1 MKKIWSNYK
10 QTIILILSIIVGAI
24 IGLVFKEK
32 ASILSPLGDIFINLM
47 FVIIVPLIF
56 LTITTSIIKMR
67 SPKRLG
73 KIMSRI
79 VIAFVIMSVISALI
93 GLVSTYSINLV
104 KPDDNSKILEL
115 LDEESVIENDVSIL
129 ERTAALLTVNDFNVL
144 LSKNNI
150 IPLLVFSII
159 LGLAIRKNKEKCE
172 GLTKILISLND
183 VVISMVNIIMYYAPI
198 GLGCYFAALIGSYGQ
213 SIAIGFLKTFIIYTI
228 VCVIV
233 YFVVYSLYA
242 LIAGGKKGF
251 KAYWSS
257 VLAPTF
263 TALATCSSAAC
274 IPVNIKATKEAG
286 VSDDI
291 AETTIPMG
299 TSFHKDGSVIGS
311 VFKIM
316 FLVYL
321 FGASPSI
328 WTVLGVSLLATL
340 LITAVPVGGGTISE
354 MFILTLMGF
363 PASALPILTIIA
375 TVIDAPATVLNVV
388 GDTASSM
395 LVGRMVDGK
404 DWQQT
409 KKVKTPKESEVE
421 SADKTDTKN
430 KNTNS
435 KTKTKK
441 A

>member
-10 QTIILILSIIVGAI
+10 QTIILILSIIIGAI
-24 IGLVFKEK
+24 VGLVFGEK
-32 ASILSPLGDIFINLM
+32 ASVISPLGDIFINLM
-47 FVIIVPLIF
+47 FVVIVPLIF
-56 LTITTSIIKMR
+56 LTITTAIIKME

-79 VIAFVIMSVISALI
+79 VVAFVIMSVISALI
-93 GLVSTYSINLV
+93 GLVSTYSFNLV
-104 KPDDNSKILEL
+104 KTDDNSKIMEL
-115 LDEESVIENDVSIL
+115 LDEESVIDNDLSIL
-129 ERTAALLTVNDFNVL
+129 ERTASLLTVSDFNVL
-144 LSKNNI
+144 LSKNSI

-159 LGLAIRKNKEKCE
+159 FGLAVRASKEKGE
-172 GLTKILISLND
+172 NLKNILISLNE
-183 VVISMVNIIMYYAPI
+183 VVLNMVNIIMYYAPI
-198 GLGCYFAALIGSYGQ
+198 GLGCYFASLIGTYGQ
-213 SIAIGFLKTFIIYTI
+213 SIAIGFLKTFVIYT
-228 VCVIV
+228 VTCVIV

-242 LIAGGKKGF
+242 FIAGGKKGF
-251 KAYWSS
+251 KSYWAS

-274 IPVNIKATKEAG
+274 IPVNIKAAREAG

-321 FGASPSI
+321 FGMNPSI

-340 LITAVPVGGGTISE
+340 LVTAVPVGGGTISE

-404 DWQQT
+404 NWL
-409 KKVKTPKESEVE
+409 EE
-421 SADKTDTKN
+421 
-430 KNTNS
+430 
-435 KTKTKK
+435 KTKK
-441 A
+441 NKKELKKA

>member
-10 QTIILILSIIVGAI
+10 QTIILITSIIIGAI
-24 IGLVFKEK
+24 VGLVFGEK

-47 FVIIVPLIF
+47 FVVIVPLIF
-56 LTITTSIIKMR
+56 LTITTAIIKME

-93 GLVSTYSINLV
+93 GLVSTYSFNLV
-104 KPDDNSKILEL
+104 KTNENSKIMEL
-115 LDEESVIENDVSIL
+115 LDEESVIDNDLSIL
-129 ERTAALLTVNDFNVL
+129 ERTASLLTVDDFNTL

-159 LGLAIRKNKEKCE
+159 FGLAIRATKEKGE
-172 GLTKILISLND
+172 NLKNILISLNE
-183 VVISMVNIIMYYAPI
+183 VVLQMVNIIMYYAPI
-198 GLGCYFAALIGSYGQ
+198 GLGCYFAALIGTYGQ
-213 SIAIGFLKTFIIYTI
+213 SIAVGFLKTFIIYTI
-228 VCVIV
+228 TCVLV

-242 LIAGGKKGF
+242 FIAGGKKGF
-251 KAYWSS
+251 KSYWSS

-274 IPVNIKATKEAG
+274 IPVNIKAAREAG
-286 VSDDI
+286 VSEDI

-321 FGASPSI
+321 FEMSPSI

-340 LITAVPVGGGTISE
+340 LVTAVPVGGGTISE

-404 DWQQT
+404 EWLKEKT
-409 KKVKTPKESEVE
+409 K
-421 SADKTDTKN
+421 
-430 KNTNS
+430 
-435 KTKTKK
+435 KTKK